1 MNIIVIFT
9 VYILH
14 LADVKLKITAKKR
27 VLVLRDNQKEMS
39 AMQKNKRKMMKKNKK
54 ERDFTTRKSFVFS
67 VDNKLT
73 LKDWHD
79 PMSFGPKDQARPTT
93 FFFFKV
99 NVNFIYSW
107 HFESLWLKFQDWH
120 KIVVKIRVTLW
131 KLLVL
136 VYYYY
141 YLFIL

>member
-1 MNIIVIFT
+1 MIFI

-14 LADVKLKITAKKR
+14 LADVKLKITAK
-27 VLVLRDNQKEMS
+27 ES
-39 AMQKNKRKMMKKNKK
+39 AGSVWQSQGDVSNAEEQEEDDEEEQEG
-54 ERDFTTRKSFVFS
+54 ERDFTTWKPLSFPSTISWRWRIGMSPCPLGRRIRPAQPHFG
-67 VDNKLT
+67 
-73 LKDWHD
+73 LK
-79 PMSFGPKDQARPTT
+79 K
-93 FFFFKV
+93 KEV

-141 YLFIL
+141 LFIL